1 MQFNFY
7 CELRESELSLLVFAN
22 RELDLIKEGADR
34 SFAPL
39 IHRYYKF
46 GWELAELPSENFNKI
61 EGYIKDVLNRVNIS
75 KIFVPKRIF
84 LVEDFW
90 YPNIVREIIP
100 GEQIQR
106 YWEDPRVTLG
116 IQLSRR
122 R

>member
-1 MQFNFY
+1 MS
-7 CELRESELSLLVFAN
+7 CGGCELSLLVFAN
-22 RELDLIKEGADR
+22 RELDLIKDGANR

-46 GWELAELPSENFNKI
+46 DWELAELPSENFNKI
-61 EGYIKDVLNRVNIS
+61 GGYVKNILDRVSIS
-75 KIFVPKRIF
+75 KIFVPKRTF
-84 LVEDFW
+84 LVTNFW
-90 YPNIVREIIP
+90 YPNIVRETIP

>member
-1 MQFNFY
+1 M
-7 CELRESELSLLVFAN
+7 SLLVFAN
-22 RELDLIKEGADR
+22 RELDLIKDGADR

-46 GWELAELPSENFNKI
+46 GWELAVLPSDNFNKVK
-61 EGYIKDVLNRVNIS
+61 GYVKDILNRVSIS

-84 LVEDFW
+84 LVTNFW
-90 YPNIVREIIP
+90 HPSITREMIP

>member
-1 MQFNFY
+1 MSCGRN
-7 CELRESELSLLVFAN
+7 ELSLLVFAN
-22 RELDLIKEGADR
+22 RELDLIKNGADR

-61 EGYIKDVLNRVNIS
+61 DGYIKDIINRVSIS

-84 LVEDFW
+84 LVTNFW
-90 YPNIVREIIP
+90 HPNIAREIIP

>member
-1 MQFNFY
+1 M
-7 CELRESELSLLVFAN
+7 SLLVFAN

-90 YPNIVREIIP
+90 YPDIVRELIP